1 MKIVLDT
8 NVLLVA
14 ISQRSPFHWILEEL
28 LGGTFTI
35 CFTTDILEE

>member
-14 ISQRSPFHWILEEL
+14 IGKTSPFKPIWRNFIEVL
-28 LGGTFTI
+28 FN
-35 CFTTDILEE
+35 